1 MTHQKAADA
10 MARFTTA
17 RIIAA
22 VVACL
27 LCINATQGA
36 RAEPLHLRYGQAYSA
51 ARSIF
56 SLPVAIAD
64 REGFFAREGL
74 KVELLQPIPGGAD
87 NQITALHNDSVDIT
101 HVATPFLIRAALGG
115 SDAVA
120 IAAEFNNPIYSII
133 AKPEIESLAGLK
145 GKVMALAD
153 EYGTITLSTRKL
165 MALHGVQRGE
175 FGARVIEGTS
185 GRWACLRRGDCDA
198 VVLGQPQDLVAIEQG
213 FRLLGSTTEAVPEL
227 LYTVTAA
234 RRSWAEANKEAMVRY
249 VRALAASFKF
259 IRDGA
264 NRDRVV
270 RTVMQS
276 TSSSEKIAQQT
287 LALFFEPERGVLPK
301 QGEIDLAGLA
311 QVIGMLGEAG
321 GELTTVSFRKS
332 RARPSGCCSTHTR
345 YNSRSPLWVFGYF
358 HFSCL
363 RLLHAIG
370 SCGSQRPL
378 VQ

>member
-1 MTHQKAADA
+1 MV
-10 MARFTTA
+10 RFTTA
-17 RIIAA
+17 RVTTALAA
-22 VVACL
+22 L
-27 LCINATQGA
+27 LCIQAAQGA

-87 NQITALHNDSVDIT
+87 NQITALHNDSVDVT
-101 HVATPFLIRAALGG
+101 HVATPFLIRAALAG

-120 IAAEFNNPIYSII
+120 IAAEFNNPIYSVI
-133 AKPEIESLAGLK
+133 AKPEIADIAGLK
-145 GKVMALAD
+145 GRVMGLAD

-165 MALHGVQRGE
+165 MALRGVQRGE

-311 QVIGMLGEAG
+311 QVIAMLGEAG
-321 GELTTVSFRKS
+321 ALKPPLPPPEQFVDLQYL
-332 RARPSGCCSTHTR
+332 RAAG
-345 YNSRSPLWVFGYF
+345 
-358 HFSCL
+358 
-363 RLLHAIG
+363 
-370 SCGSQRPL
+370 